1 MDEGRPIPLLAAVV
15 LLGLIGVG
23 GLLAAPV
30 VAAGATVAEQLDDHL
45 GAIGGAILLAGAVA
59 AVVVGVLGVM
69 GAVGLWRRQA
79 WGWLAA
85 VAATGLV
92 IAGTLLA
99 IASGAQETALTLGL
113 ALGIAGA
120 LATWLPATRAACDR

>member
-15 LLGLIGVG
+15 LVGLIGIG

-30 VAAGATVAEQLDDHL
+30 VAAEATVVEQLDDHL

-59 AVVVGVLGVM
+59 ALVVGGLGVL
-69 GAVGLWRRQA
+69 GAVGLWRRRT

-92 IAGTLLA
+92 VAGTLLA
-99 IASGAQETALTLGL
+99 MVSGAQETALALGL
-113 ALGIAGA
+113 ALGLAGA
-120 LATWLPATRAACDR
+120 SATWLPATRAACDG